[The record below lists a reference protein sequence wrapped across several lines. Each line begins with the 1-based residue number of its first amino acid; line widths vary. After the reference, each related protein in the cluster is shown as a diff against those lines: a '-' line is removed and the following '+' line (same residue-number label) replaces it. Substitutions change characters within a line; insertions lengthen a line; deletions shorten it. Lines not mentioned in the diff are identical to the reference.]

1 MKRDFSQLASGY
13 IAALGGKANIDTMIN
28 CATRLRVLVKD
39 LDAVQ
44 PASAFTDLGAVAIT
58 THHKMVQV
66 IAGLDVPQIIQEMQV
81 QLNGMCRPDQT
92 LDEYGLTYD
101 GERARI
107 LYECL
112 GLPENVQLV
121 TTTGSA
127 VIVQVRD
134 LEWVDPFDVMLQLG
148 IGITS
153 VDKHGRQVYVYM
165 SGATSVAKELNRLIK
180 KHN

>member
-1 MKRDFSQLASGY
+1 MKRDFRQLASGY

-28 CATRLRVLVKD
+28 CATRLRVVVKD
-39 LDAVQ
+39 LKAIKPV
-44 PASAFTDLGAVAIT
+44 SSFTKLGAVAVT
-58 THHKMVQV
+58 THHQMVQV

-81 QLNGMCRPDQT
+81 QLNGTCQPDQT

-112 GLPENVQLV
+112 GLPQNVQRV

-127 VIVQVRD
+127 VIVQVQD
-134 LEWVDPFDVMLQLG
+134 VEWVDPFDVMLQLG

-153 VDKHGRQVYVYM
+153 VDKYGQQVHVYM
-165 SGATSVAKELNRLIK
+165 SGATSVAKELNRLVK
-180 KHN
+180 KHH